1 MINSSSSSSSG
12 SGGGHCG
19 GGGSSSSSNS
29 SSSSSSSSCSNLIET
44 IDIDDSVGG
53 HQRSQRLI
61 GLAIKKLMLPLHLTY
76 TNAFTANLIT
86 FY

>member
-1 MINSSSSSSSG
+1 MINSSSSSG
-12 SGGGHCG
+12 SGGGRCVG
-19 GGGSSSSSNS
+19 GGSSSSSSNS

-76 TNAFTANLIT
+76 TDAFTANLIT